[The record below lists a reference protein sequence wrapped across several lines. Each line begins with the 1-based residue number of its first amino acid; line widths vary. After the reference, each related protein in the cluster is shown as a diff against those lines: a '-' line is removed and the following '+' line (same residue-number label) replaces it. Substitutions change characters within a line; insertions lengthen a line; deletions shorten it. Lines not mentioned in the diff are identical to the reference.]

1 MKNSTSTESVE
12 HESSRVCVVYDT
24 QTGAILHVHQVVTW
38 SRAKSPTEQEIERVA
53 LELATNDRRHRSRMG
68 ILHVKPESLL
78 PRRNYKVDIEKLT
91 LISESRSA

>member
-38 SRAKSPTEQEIERVA
+38 SRAKSPTEQENE
-53 LELATNDRRHRSRMG
+53 
-68 ILHVKPESLL
+68 L
-78 PRRNYKVDIEKLT
+78 PRSKLRGIQPP
-91 LISESRSA
+91 LAYSHGPASLAGWMLV